1 MAPPSTRAKAAATA
15 TVGVA
20 GAAAYEAYRRGWFTK
35 AASVLRN
42 VVETTQDTAEVRER
56 EREEKKRNN
65 NIPRSLRRDLTP

>member
-15 TVGVA
+15 TVCVA

-56 EREEKKRNN
+56 ERKKERNN

>member
-15 TVGVA
+15 TVCVA

-56 EREEKKRNN
+56 EKKRKKQQHSR
-65 NIPRSLRRDLTP
+65 PLRRDLTP

>member
-15 TVGVA
+15 TVCVA

-56 EREEKKRNN
+56 EREKKKRNN

>member
-15 TVGVA
+15 TVCVA

-56 EREEKKRNN
+56 EREKKKETTTF
-65 NIPRSLRRDLTP
+65 PVLFVVT

>member
-15 TVGVA
+15 TVCVA

-56 EREEKKRNN
+56 EREKKRNN

>member
-15 TVGVA
+15 TVCVA

-56 EREEKKRNN
+56 EKKRKKKKQQHS
-65 NIPRSLRRDLTP
+65 RFTSS

>member
-1 MAPPSTRAKAAATA
+1 MAPASTRAKAAATA
-15 TVGVA
+15 TVCVA

-56 EREEKKRNN
+56 EREKKRNN

>member
-1 MAPPSTRAKAAATA
+1 MAPASTRAKAAATA
-15 TVGVA
+15 TVCVA

-56 EREEKKRNN
+56 ERKKKKETTTF
-65 NIPRSLRRDLTP
+65 PFHFVLT